1 MTKEELMNDI
11 FIKETKNIELFQWS
25 IVSSISSLLYSEYIK
40 NMIKKDPP
48 IDKVFVPKIT
58 MVKDILNPEGD
69 FIKYLSTNLIDLIF
83 NHDLIKKYIDLTE
96 FNIFKEDKLEVMK
109 DILDNLVVNNIIKRI
124 PETIMIKFQLNNPK
138 QQTFMESNELN
149 LFNRK
154 PINNEQYY
162 YLIEECVLQYILFLP
177 NIVKDAYSINDTSL
191 KLSINSV
198 LSITHRNAV
207 CLIIINHSVI
217 QNKTVF
223 PLISFVTSTNA
234 TLLDNNSYLIET
246 NKNNQLLL
254 AILKWRK

>member
-40 NMIKKDPP
+40 NMVKKEFP

-69 FIKYLSTNLIDLIF
+69 FIKYLSTNLIDRIF
-83 NHDLIKKYIDLTE
+83 NHDLIKRYIDLPE

-109 DILDNLVVNNIIKRI
+109 DIFDHLIINNIIKRI

-149 LFNRK
+149 LFNRQ

-162 YLIEECVLQYILFLP
+162 YLTLRKNDKRDIIEEWEGNY
-177 NIVKDAYSINDTSL
+177 
-191 KLSINSV
+191 
-198 LSITHRNAV
+198 
-207 CLIIINHSVI
+207 
-217 QNKTVF
+217 
-223 PLISFVTSTNA
+223 
-234 TLLDNNSYLIET
+234 
-246 NKNNQLLL
+246 
-254 AILKWRK
+254 